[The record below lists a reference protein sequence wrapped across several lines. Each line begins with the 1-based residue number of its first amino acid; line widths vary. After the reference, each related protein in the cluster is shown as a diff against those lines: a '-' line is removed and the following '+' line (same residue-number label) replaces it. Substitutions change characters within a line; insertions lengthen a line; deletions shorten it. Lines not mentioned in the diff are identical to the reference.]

1 MLSFALRVYGV
12 DEFTDFSSIFRIG
25 TREVLDG
32 SLLGKCLDSSDEV
45 LKSKLEVY
53 LNEWLGIAE
62 MRRNVV
68 TKTEFLIL
76 IQDIVEENSNLVILI
91 TKNIG
96 QNIRYLYKTLFH
108 RHLGKIVL
116 VPRIPPGHIPGDIC
130 YVIKKFPENTGW
142 YDCKFKLF

>member
-1 MLSFALRVYGV
+1 MDSFILLMSSLFISSSQTKMTIKNNINNLRSSLEICLGLLRFALRVYGV

-45 LKSKLEVY
+45 RKSKLGVY

-68 TKTEFLIL
+68 TKTELLIH
-76 IQDIVEENSNLVILI
+76 IQDIVKENSDLVI
-91 TKNIG
+91 
-96 QNIRYLYKTLFH
+96 
-108 RHLGKIVL
+108 
-116 VPRIPPGHIPGDIC
+116 D
-130 YVIKKFPENTGW
+130 VIH
-142 YDCKFKLF
+142 KLS

>member
-1 MLSFALRVYGV
+1 MDSFILLMSSFSFHHQAELLRLLRTTYLQLTSSSLEICLRLLSFALRVYGV

-76 IQDIVEENSNLVILI
+76 IQDIVEENSDLHIN
-91 TKNIG
+91 
-96 QNIRYLYKTLFH
+96 
-108 RHLGKIVL
+108 KIIV
-116 VPRIPPGHIPGDIC
+116 
-130 YVIKKFPENTGW
+130 
-142 YDCKFKLF
+142 